1 MAVPNPSSVTEWV
14 SVPEGSLRAL
24 AARYSP
30 TQVRTVGV
38 ALELFAVHGVGG
50 TSLQMIANALGVTK
64 AAVYHQFQTKE
75 AIAVA
80 AIEVQLQPFEAALEA
95 APRREELLEAVVDVL
110 VANRRTAGILQSDP
124 VLFRMLGEHPP
135 SLHMFIRLFDILLGQ
150 NVDERGRVRASVL
163 AAAFGAVAYPFV
175 IDIDEGT
182 LRKEL
187 LATMRRIL
195 SMPATRPSRRL
206 E

>member
-1 MAVPNPSSVTEWV
+1 L
-14 SVPEGSLRAL
+14 PEATDHPEVALRAL

-30 TQVRTVGV
+30 TQVRTVDV
-38 ALELFAVHGVGG
+38 AFELFAVHGVGG

-64 AAVYHQFQTKE
+64 AAVYHQFQTKD
-75 AIAVA
+75 AIVLA

-95 APRREELLEAVVDVL
+95 APGREDLLEAVVDVL
-110 VANRRTAGILQSDP
+110 VANRRTARVLQSDP

-135 SLHMFIRLFDILLGQ
+135 SLRMFVRLFDILLGDDVGQ
-150 NVDERGRVRASVL
+150 PGRVRASVL

-175 IDIDEGT
+175 IDIDDGT
-182 LRKEL
+182 LRGEL

-195 SMPATRPSRRL
+195 SLPVERAP
-206 E
+206 